1 MSINV
6 AKELARL
13 ERMTIKQLKNEYAE
27 VFGDETKTNN
37 KRWLVKRI
45 LWRLQMLA
53 EGDLS
58 QRAKQRAEEIAND
71 ADLRVIPP
79 TSMINGE
86 TQRTTTQAV
95 RFQSDERLPPPGTIL
110 TRRYKKETVQVRI
123 LSEGFEHEGEI
134 YNSLSAVAKAITGS
148 HCNGYQ
154 FFRLG
159 KKGQA

>member
-13 ERMTIKQLKNEYAE
+13 EKMTTKQLKHEYAE

-58 QRAKQRAEEIAND
+58 QRAKKRAEEIAND

-79 TSMINGE
+79 ASMINGE
-86 TQRTTTQAV
+86 TQRTTTQSV
-95 RFQSDERLPPPGTIL
+95 RCQSDERLPPPGTIL
-110 TRRYKKETVQVRI
+110 TRKYKRETVQVRI

-134 YNSLSAVAKAITGS
+134 YTSLSAVAKAITGS